1 MKAFMKISDDI
12 HNYYEKL
19 VMQHF
24 AAAKFEEKYS
34 VDFIADLTCVVL
46 NQLPTRYIRHEV
58 DMAFYLPASE
68 RFDMESKVKNAI
80 SKAVKFMKDH
90 PNNYD

>member
-1 MKAFMKISDDI
+1 MKISDDI

-19 VMQHF
+19 VVQHF
-24 AAAKFEEKYS
+24 AALKLEEKYDT
-34 VDFIADLTCVVL
+34 DFVADLTCVVL

-68 RFDMESKVKNAI
+68 RFEMESKVKVAI
-80 SKAVKFMKDH
+80 NKAIEFMKIH
-90 PNNYD
+90 RS

>member
-1 MKAFMKISDDI
+1 MKISDDI

-19 VMQHF
+19 VIQHF
-24 AAAKFEEKYS
+24 ATLKIEEKYDS
-34 VDFIADLTCVVL
+34 DFVADLICVVL

-68 RFDMESKVKNAI
+68 RFEMESKVKVAI
-80 SKAVKFMKDH
+80 SKAIEFMKVH
-90 PNNYD
+90 RS

>member
-1 MKAFMKISDDI
+1 MNIPNDI

-19 VMQHF
+19 VMHHF
-24 AAAKFEEKYS
+24 AVAKFDEKY
-34 VDFIADLTCVVL
+34 DKNFIADLTCVVL

-68 RFDMESKVKNAI
+68 RFEMETNVKNAMN
-80 SKAVKFMKDH
+80 KAVEFMKAH
-90 PNNYD
+90 KPIPSS

>member
-1 MKAFMKISDDI
+1 MKIPDDI

-19 VMQHF
+19 VSEHF
-24 AAAKFEEKYS
+24 SALKLEESYGAE
-34 VDFIADLTCVVL
+34 FLADLVCVVL

-68 RFDMESKVKNAI
+68 RFEMENNVKVAV
-80 SKAVKFMKDH
+80 SKALAFMKEH
-90 PNNYD
+90 N

>member
-1 MKAFMKISDDI
+1 MKISDDI

-19 VMQHF
+19 VTQHF
-24 AAAKFEEKYS
+24 ALSKFEEKYDE
-34 VDFIADLTCVVL
+34 DFIADLTCVVL

-68 RFDMESKVKNAI
+68 RFEMEKKVKTAV
-80 SKAVKFMKDH
+80 SKAIEFMKLHH
-90 PNNYD
+90 PTS

>member
-1 MKAFMKISDDI
+1 MKISDDI

-24 AAAKFEEKYS
+24 VLSKFDEKYDE
-34 VDFIADLTCVVL
+34 DFIADLTCVVL

-68 RFDMESKVKNAI
+68 RFEMETKVKKAI
-80 SKAVKFMKDH
+80 SKAIEFMKSH
-90 PNNYD
+90 RAASN

>member
-1 MKAFMKISDDI
+1 MKISDDI

-19 VMQHF
+19 IMQHF
-24 AAAKFEEKYS
+24 ALSKLEEKYDE
-34 VDFIADLTCVVL
+34 DFIADLTCVVL

-68 RFDMESKVKNAI
+68 HFEMETKVKKAI
-80 SKAVKFMKDH
+80 TKALEFMKSH
-90 PNNYD
+90 RAAS

>member
-1 MKAFMKISDDI
+1 MNISDDI

-19 VMQHF
+19 VIEYF
-24 AAAKFEEKYS
+24 ALSKFDEKYDD
-34 VDFIADLTCVVL
+34 DFIADLFCVVL

-68 RFDMESKVKNAI
+68 RFEMESKVKKAV
-80 SKAVKFMKDH
+80 SKAVEFMKSH
-90 PNNYD
+90 RATS

>member
-1 MKAFMKISDDI
+1 MKISDDI

-24 AAAKFEEKYS
+24 SLSKFDEKY
-34 VDFIADLTCVVL
+34 DEDYIADLLCVVL

-68 RFDMESKVKNAI
+68 RFEMEVKVKKAM
-80 SKAVKFMKDH
+80 SKAIEFMKLH
-90 PNNYD
+90 RVASN

>member
-1 MKAFMKISDDI
+1 MKIYDDI

-24 AAAKFEEKYS
+24 SLAKFDEKYDE
-34 VDFIADLTCVVL
+34 DFIADLTCVVL

-68 RFDMESKVKNAI
+68 RFEMESKVKSAI
-80 SKAVKFMKDH
+80 TKSIEFMQSHQVK
-90 PNNYD
+90 NN

>member
-1 MKAFMKISDDI
+1 MKISDDI

-24 AAAKFEEKYS
+24 AMGKFDDKYD
-34 VDFIADLTCVVL
+34 VAFIADLTSVVL

-58 DMAFYLPASE
+58 DMAFYLPPSE
-68 RFDMESKVKNAI
+68 HFDMESKVKNAI
-80 SKAVKFMKDH
+80 AKALELMDINRVS
-90 PNNYD
+90 N

>member
-1 MKAFMKISDDI
+1 MRISDDI

-19 VMQHF
+19 VMQYF
-24 AAAKFEEKYS
+24 SSAKFDEKYD

-58 DMAFYLPASE
+58 DMAFYLPPSE
-68 RFDMESKVKNAI
+68 RFEMEDKVKKAIAKALEFMVI
-80 SKAVKFMKDH
+80 SKTTQ
-90 PNNYD
+90 

>member
-1 MKAFMKISDDI
+1 MKISDDI

-19 VMQHF
+19 VVQHF
-24 AAAKFEEKYS
+24 AALKIEEKYDA
-34 VDFIADLTCVVL
+34 DFIADLTCVVL

-68 RFDMESKVKNAI
+68 RFEMEAKVKDSI
-80 SKAVKFMKDH
+80 SKALEFLKLHRM
-90 PNNYD
+90 

>member
-1 MKAFMKISDDI
+1 MNISDDI

-19 VMQHF
+19 VTHYF
-24 AAAKFEEKYS
+24 ALGKFDEKFDD
-34 VDFIADLTCVVL
+34 DFLADLTCVVL

-68 RFDMESKVKNAI
+68 RFDMEEKVKRAI
-80 SKAVKFMKDH
+80 SKALEFMKD
-90 PNNYD
+90 NNDANE

>member
-1 MKAFMKISDDI
+1 MNISDDI

-19 VMQHF
+19 VIQYF
-24 AAAKFEEKYS
+24 ALSKFDEKYDE
-34 VDFIADLTCVVL
+34 DFIADLFCIVL

-68 RFDMESKVKNAI
+68 RFEMESRVKNAV
-80 SKAVKFMKDH
+80 SKAVEFMKSH
-90 PNNYD
+90 RAAT

>member
-1 MKAFMKISDDI
+1 MKISDDI

-19 VMQHF
+19 VLDH
-24 AAAKFEEKYS
+24 FEELKVEENYDI
-34 VDFIADLTCVVL
+34 DFIADLTCIVL

-68 RFDMESKVKNAI
+68 RFEMESKVKVAVV
-80 SKAVKFMKDH
+80 KALDFMKTH
-90 PNNYD
+90 PSA

>member
-1 MKAFMKISDDI
+1 MKISDDI

-24 AAAKFEEKYS
+24 VLARVEEKYDS
-34 VDFIADLTCVVL
+34 DFIADLTCLVL

-58 DMAFYLPASE
+58 DMAFYLPPSE
-68 RFDMESKVKNAI
+68 RFDMESKVKEAVA
-80 SKAVKFMKDH
+80 KALEFMEAHKGKL
-90 PNNYD
+90 

>member
-1 MKAFMKISDDI
+1 MKISDDI

-24 AAAKFEEKYS
+24 VSANFDEKYD

-58 DMAFYLPASE
+58 DMTFYLPPSE
-68 RFDMESKVKNAI
+68 RFDMENKVEEVIAKALEFMDVNKI
-80 SKAVKFMKDH
+80 ST
-90 PNNYD
+90 

>member
-1 MKAFMKISDDI
+1 MNISDDI

-19 VMQHF
+19 VTHYF
-24 AAAKFEEKYS
+24 ALGKFDEKFDDDYL
-34 VDFIADLTCVVL
+34 ADLTCVVL

-68 RFDMESKVKNAI
+68 RFEMEEKVKKAI
-80 SKAVKFMKDH
+80 KKALEFMKI
-90 PNNYD
+90 NRETSK

>member
-1 MKAFMKISDDI
+1 MKISDDI

-19 VMQHF
+19 VTHYF
-24 AAAKFEEKYS
+24 ALGKFDEKYDD
-34 VDFIADLTCVVL
+34 DFLADLTCVVL

-68 RFDMESKVKNAI
+68 RFEMEAKVKAAI
-80 SKAVKFMKDH
+80 NKALEFMKIH
-90 PNNYD
+90 REASK

>member
-1 MKAFMKISDDI
+1 MKISDDI

-19 VMQHF
+19 VVQHF
-24 AAAKFEEKYS
+24 AALKLEESYDS
-34 VDFIADLTCVVL
+34 DFIADLTCVVL

-68 RFDMESKVKNAI
+68 RFEMESKVKVAVNKAI
-80 SKAVKFMKDH
+80 EFMKIH
-90 PNNYD
+90 NEQ